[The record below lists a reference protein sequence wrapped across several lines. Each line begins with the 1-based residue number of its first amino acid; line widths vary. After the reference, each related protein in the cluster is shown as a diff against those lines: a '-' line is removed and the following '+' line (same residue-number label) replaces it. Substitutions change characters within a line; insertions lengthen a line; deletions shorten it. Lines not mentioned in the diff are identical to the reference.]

1 MKILKCITLN
11 NQPIQAGPT
20 IVNINSNKTIY
31 YPFNVN
37 KCSGSSDTIDDLYA
51 QVYISNKIKKWM

>member
-1 MKILKCITLN
+1 MTLN

-51 QVYISNKIKKWM
+51 QVCISNKIKK